1 MFSTCLTDKFSKEL
15 VADTLTINS
24 AIANRETLKLR
35 KDYQKEK
42 KEKVEILPPLHLQQK
57 SIRLEKY
64 DELFTQLPK
73 KKLSL

>member
-24 AIANRETLKLR
+24 AIANRKTLKLR

-42 KEKVEILPPLHLQQK
+42 KEKVEILPSLHL
-57 SIRLEKY
+57 
-64 DELFTQLPK
+64 
-73 KKLSL
+73 